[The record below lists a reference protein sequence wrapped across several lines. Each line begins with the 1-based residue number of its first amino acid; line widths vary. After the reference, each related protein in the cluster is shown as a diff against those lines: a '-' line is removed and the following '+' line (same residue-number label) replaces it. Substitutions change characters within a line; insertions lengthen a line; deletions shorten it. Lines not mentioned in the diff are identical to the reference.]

1 MSKQDNAYLRIHDR
15 VHDQTSPSRS
25 FLSTYIGIQWLPGF
39 VDWSMLQTFPSS
51 RGLVGRVSTLKT
63 PRNTSWQTASDSS
76 IVSICIVCIISCR
89 NNCLFKIE
97 DSNPR
102 TGGRM
107 KFRTHRFEEF
117 LRQVFRL
124 VFFRVKLLTKCF
136 CRRSF
141 FNSSGVIV
149 ALLLMICLVHEQR
162 HLIKSVWHVS
172 IIFSDKRGSLCW
184 DA

>member
-25 FLSTYIGIQWLPGF
+25 FLSTYIAIQWLPGF
-39 VDWSMLQTFPSS
+39 VDGSMLQTSPSS

-63 PRNTSWQTASDSS
+63 PRNTSRQTASDSS

-117 LRQVFRL
+117 CVRFLDLCSFESNFWPNAFAGVVSSTHL
-124 VFFRVKLLTKCF
+124 VLL
-136 CRRSF
+136 
-141 FNSSGVIV
+141 
-149 ALLLMICLVHEQR
+149 
-162 HLIKSVWHVS
+162 
-172 IIFSDKRGSLCW
+172 
-184 DA
+184 